1 MSRPLLRATKV
12 LGFKQPTP
20 IQARAIPLALAGR
33 DLCCNA
39 MTGSGKT
46 AAFLL
51 PVLERLLHRP
61 KNQHATRVLIITPT
75 RELATQCLSMLGALG
90 QFTDIRSCLVVG
102 GLSLP
107 AQETDLRTRPD
118 VVVCTPG
125 RMIDLVRNG
134 RSIHLEDVEILILDE
149 ADRLLE
155 LGFQAELE
163 ELVSH
168 TPSQKQTL
176 LFSATMGTAID
187 RLADLSMRRPV
198 KISVDHLGDVANR
211 LRQEFVRV
219 TSNME
224 KSRESLLLAL
234 CSRSFTKRTI
244 VFFPLR
250 WQAHRMKIVFGL
262 CGLNAGE
269 LHGDMPQAARLLA
282 LQSFR
287 DQEVDYLLCTDV
299 AARGLDIPHVETV
312 INFAFPREVSFLLLL
327 YIFFV
332 FGCRGW

>member
-1 MSRPLLRATKV
+1 M
-12 LGFKQPTP
+12 
-20 IQARAIPLALAGR
+20 
-33 DLCCNA
+33 
-39 MTGSGKT
+39 
-46 AAFLL
+46 
-51 PVLERLLHRP
+51 
-61 KNQHATRVLIITPT
+61 
-75 RELATQCLSMLGALG
+75 LSALG

-102 GLSLP
+102 GLSLQ

-155 LGFQAELE
+155 LGFQAEVE
-163 ELVSH
+163 ELLSH
-168 TPSQKQTL
+168 TPKQKQTL
-176 LFSATMGTAID
+176 LFSATMTTEVD
-187 RLADLSMRRPV
+187 RLTNLSMKRPV
-198 KISVDHLGDVANR
+198 RISVDPLMDVAAR
-211 LRQEFVRV
+211 LRQEFVRI
-219 TSNME
+219 TSSLD
-224 KSRESLLLAL
+224 KSREALLVSL
-234 CSRSFTKRTI
+234 CKRSFARRTI

-269 LHGDMPQAARLLA
+269 LHGDMPQASRLAA

-287 DQEVDYLLCTDV
+287 DEEVDYLLCTDV

-312 INFAFPREVSFLLLL
+312 INFAFPREVST
-327 YIFFV
+327 YIHRV
-332 FGCRGW
+332 GRTARAGRSGVSVTLVGEKRRHLMKEVVKRAKANVKARTVPNSILNKCQKEIDSVEEEVTEIKKLEVS